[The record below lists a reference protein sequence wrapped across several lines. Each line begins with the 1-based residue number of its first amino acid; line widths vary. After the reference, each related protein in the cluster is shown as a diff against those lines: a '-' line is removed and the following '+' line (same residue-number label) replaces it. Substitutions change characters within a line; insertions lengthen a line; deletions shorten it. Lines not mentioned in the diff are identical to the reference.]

1 MTREQALELVQ
12 RYQDEAKKALRAGQI
27 REKLAS
33 AIWDAEKI
41 GDDQPKVQAILIG
54 AGFKTKTL
62 EEAYNLKTVLE
73 REMRQHSVSALVGG
87 LQLSTSWSASEHELV
102 LPVLLHVETLLHDII
117 AAERRALDAME
128 RRLTAEQQADQA
140 RVSWA
145 EERRVLLDAEQA
157 AADAA
162 RTARDEIASLQ
173 GQLRGLRGEVDVA
186 LAQRDAA
193 REAAQVAWLALQ
205 IVRETLPAASSSAM
219 SVDAALPLLGGR

>member
-1 MTREQALELVQ
+1 MWGKALERVRQ
-12 RYQDEAKKALRAGQI
+12 YQDNARKALHAGQTHQKLVTAI
-27 REKLAS
+27 WRAEKLDDDS
-33 AIWDAEKI
+33 PKI
-41 GDDQPKVQAILIG
+41 EAALAA
-54 AGFKTKTL
+54 AGFKAKTL
-62 EEAYNLKTVLE
+62 EEARALE
-73 REMRQHSVSALVGG
+73 DALQREMRQHSASALVGG
-87 LQLSTSWSASEHELV
+87 LDLSASWSASEHELV
-102 LPVLLHVETLLHDII
+102 LPVLQHVETLLHDII
-117 AAERRALDAME
+117 AAEQRALAALE